1 MAKYKKQNRNSL
13 KQAQGGEPIVASAK
27 VPGSPVTAPSPM
39 ATPEVPAGS
48 SATDSTAMPLD
59 LLRARAALQ
68 AIDSLKDTGYGNYV
82 SYVEGLPATILQNG
96 LGQALATLLAGAK
109 LTEPA
114 NKRSDDERAHE
125 TLYRQTQAWLC
136 RPGGDAPYPD
146 QIDLMHAITQADEDA
161 YLRAQA
167 EALAYLRWLKKF
179 AVAFLKEQEAP

>member
-1 MAKYKKQNRNSL
+1 MAKYKKQDRNSP
-13 KQAQGGEPIVASAK
+13 QGGESIVASAK
-27 VPGSPVTAPSPM
+27 VPASPVTAPSPM
-39 ATPEVPAGS
+39 ATSEGPAGS
-48 SATDSTAMPLD
+48 SVADSATMPLD
-59 LLRARAALQ
+59 LLRGRTALQ

-109 LTEPA
+109 LAEPA
-114 NKRSDDERAHE
+114 NKRSDDERARE

-136 RPGGDAPYPD
+136 RSGGDAPYPD
-146 QIDLMHAITQADEDA
+146 QIDLMHAITQGDEDA

-179 AVAFLKEQEAP
+179 AVAFLKEQEGP